1 MVESGFSFP
10 GCSRLQVTSLKTPQP
25 TCSHEDQQVLS
36 KSKND
41 TSNWF
46 SCNFPVT
53 FNHNCPTPNSPIVFI
68 STYYM
73 CVCVE
78 NATFTGTMMFQPL
91 LELPTWQTTPV
102 LWFPV
107 TLVWLTLTSPS
118 SSASAYSRLVGCHV
132 ALYCMPNTVHSLS
145 GS

>member
-1 MVESGFSFP
+1 MVESFSFP
-10 GCSRLQVTSLKTPQP
+10 GCSRLQVISLKTPQP
-25 TCSHEDQQVLS
+25 TCSCEDKQFLS

-53 FNHNCPTPNSPIVFI
+53 FNHNCHTPNSPIVFI

-73 CVCVE
+73 CVCRKCHIYMNDDVPAIVGAP
-78 NATFTGTMMFQPL
+78 NLINNSCALISCDFS
-91 LELPTWQTTPV
+91 V
-102 LWFPV
+102 
-107 TLVWLTLTSPS
+107 TSP
-118 SSASAYSRLVGCHV
+118 SSASAYPRLVGCHV
-132 ALYCMPNTVHSLS
+132 ALYCIPNTVHSLS